1 MIKRILATVVA
12 SLLPGIV
19 QPILY
24 KGSLKIVKNGEVVL
38 EKHNLVVTAGK
49 YFGVSRLI
57 SNSEFPALASIGVGS
72 SSTAPDVSQ
81 ADLIAGLA
89 NQVFDAAA
97 VRNNNSVSM
106 TTTFGPGV
114 GTGTIA
120 EAGLFNGTG
129 AGKIMFSRSTFT
141 GIPKGA
147 GDTVSVTW
155 TVTAP

>member
-1 MIKRILATVVA
+1 MT
-12 SLLPGIV
+12 GIN
-19 QPILY
+19 QPFQLRGDLVIR
-24 KGSLKIVKNGEVVL
+24 KNGVIVVDQ
-38 EKHNLVVTAGK
+38 KNLVVTAGK

-57 SNSEFPALASIGVGS
+57 SNSEFAALSAIGVGS

-81 ADLIAGLA
+81 NDLLA
-89 NQVFDAAA
+89 QLAYQNFDAAA
-97 VRNNNSVSM
+97 VRNNNSITA

-114 GTGTIA
+114 GTGTIT

-129 AGKIMFSRSTFT
+129 AGKTMFSRSTFT

-147 GDTVSVTW
+147 SDTVSVTW